1 MKNRS
6 QSDQKSSKVTSWGL
20 LKVVEKSS
28 KNRWKIDQKSVKNRP
43 KSHLGASWGLL
54 RASWQLDHTIIEK
67 SSEFGSLP
75 DRLLGTC
82 WPPKK
87 IFYVKNFSKRRP
99 GRAREAIFEVSK
111 NKLNIEGS
119 WDRFSIDFWRV
130 LAPPGKDKMC
140 APLRR
145 EWNFEVFASSNIS
158 YLLESKK
165 HRFWEVFGTQVGYR
179 KRVTWVQE
187 ASWAEVTNF
196 FGGPKEHSQMS
207 HKKCAKKS
215 TQENQENQENLE
227 IGVGVP

>member
-1 MKNRS
+1 MNNRS
-6 QSDQKSSKVTSWGL
+6 KSNQKSSKITSWGL

-67 SSEFGSLP
+67 SSKFGSLP
-75 DRLLGTC
+75 GRILGPC
-82 WPPKK
+82 WPPNFL
-87 IFYVKNFSKRRP
+87 FYVKNFSKRRP

-145 EWNFEVFASSNIS
+145 EWNFGFFGSLKIS
-158 YLLESKK
+158 WLLDRKK
-165 HRFWEVFGTQVGYR
+165 WRFWIHLGRQVGIENR
-179 KRVTWVQE
+179 TCWPQDGLE
-187 ASWAEVTNF
+187 ASGRRFLGLLT
-196 FGGPKEHSQMS
+196 
-207 HKKCAKKS
+207 S
-215 TQENQENQENLE
+215 TQKQDPKKD
-227 IGVGVP
+227 GK